1 MQREIVTKDPPTQE
15 RYGEINQIKNDR
27 VGKFFY
33 LTLIITILHGGFI
46 LWDLFCLIIGKA
58 NTVYSAAAF
67 SNIYL
72 IALSGYAG
80 YKEFV
85 RWMESPY
92 DSNEEVAKEK
102 ILRFK
107 RGEIITTLW
116 ILLYLA
122 CLTIERFHLISR
134 LPFELE
140 RTALQ
145 VFAIVVGTYGSKSLF
160 IGRARKILKS
170 GSHINQSTGNALDG
184 TIILSDEECEAKVI
198 EFIEK
203 NGGIN
208 NEQCRQILMIERGKS
223 YRILENMEKKGKIFA
238 EGMGRAIT
246 YRKR

>member
-1 MQREIVTKDPPTQE
+1 MEQLEIRDKIRNE
-15 RYGEINQIKNDR
+15 RVE
-27 VGKFFY
+27 KFFY
-33 LTLIITILHGGFI
+33 LTLIITILHGGFV
-46 LWDLFCLIIGKA
+46 LWDLVCLIIGRQ
-58 NTVYSAAAF
+58 NTIYSSGAF

-92 DSNEEVAKEK
+92 GSDEEVAKEK

-145 VFAIVVGTYGSKSLF
+145 VFAVVVGTYGSKSLF
-160 IGRARKILKS
+160 IGRARSKTGNDGKDASKKQELNSAEQEAKILAIIDS
-170 GSHINQSTGNALDG
+170 EGSISNDRCRE
-184 TIILSDEECEAKVI
+184 ILGADRNRVYRVL
-198 EFIEK
+198 EK
-203 NGGIN
+203 
-208 NEQCRQILMIERGKS
+208 
-223 YRILENMEKKGKIFA
+223 MEKEGRIKTEGIGKNIK
-238 EGMGRAIT
+238 
-246 YRKR
+246 YVKSQVLC